1 MRSRYFIK
9 HLFLLCAAY
18 HFFLVGLIGADYY
31 GYETWWG
38 ALGLIGLMMIFIY
51 LAKFLLILKNVYRS
65 IC

>member
-9 HLFLLCAAY
+9 HLFLVYTAY

-38 ALGLIGLMMIFIY
+38 ALGLIGLMGVLIY
-51 LAKFLLILKNVYRS
+51 LAKFLVFLRS
-65 IC
+65 MCSYIF